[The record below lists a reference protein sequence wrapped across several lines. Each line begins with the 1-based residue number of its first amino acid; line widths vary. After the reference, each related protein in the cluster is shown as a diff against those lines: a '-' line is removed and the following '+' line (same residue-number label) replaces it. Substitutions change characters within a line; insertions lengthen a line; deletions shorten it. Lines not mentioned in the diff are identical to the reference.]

1 LFIYLL
7 ISLTCLQYKFFS
19 DIHSMQQN
27 TDGIARPTGSYGYP
41 FITMPMADRLMR
53 SGSHLEREN

>member
-1 LFIYLL
+1 LFIYLI

-41 FITMPMADRLMR
+41 LLCLWQTA
-53 SGSHLEREN
+53 